1 MEAQKPAAKKRKLTD
16 KNLPISFLRSE
27 EFSDDSQMYRQ
38 LLDMERRLDW
48 TITRKRVEVQD
59 ALQRIT
65 PTIRTLR
72 IFLSHTVSGQTWQQ
86 PVTASVGEGEA
97 GKVEHDSGDGIPAW
111 QLRIDGRLLE
121 PPNQRS
127 KDRNPPRKFSTLIKQ
142 MVVELDRD
150 AALYPDGN
158 IVEWVRSPNQPQLDG
173 FTIRRKGDTP
183 TKVRVL
189 LYLDQQPEQYKI
201 HPDLGNLLG
210 VREESRTG
218 VVQAL
223 WNYIK
228 VQGLQDK
235 VDRRMVRADTHLL
248 PIFRSETVLFQHL
261 PELVNRYLAP
271 PDPIILHYTV
281 NPAVPPAEK
290 PGAWDVDVKLEDTV
304 LKSRMAQA
312 VAQMT
317 NESARDLVKLDDEI
331 AVHVQSL
338 NNSHIKRTFM
348 RSFADD
354 PQNFIQTWIASQSR
368 DLESALGSGPSE
380 GATVRQEDL
389 RRSEYF
395 QLPWVEEA
403 VAVQEGL
410 RLAAKAGI

>member
-1 MEAQKPAAKKRKLTD
+1 
-16 KNLPISFLRSE
+16 
-27 EFSDDSQMYRQ
+27 MYRQ

-158 IVEWVRSPNQPQLDG
+158 IVEASLRGSPNQPQLDG

-183 TKVRVL
+183 TKIRVL

-410 RLAAKAGI
+410 RLAAKAGM

>member
-183 TKVRVL
+183 TKIRVL

>member
-338 NNSHIKRTFM
+338 NNSHLKRTFM

-410 RLAAKAGI
+410 RLAAKGGI